1 VSEAAAALSPGARPL
16 RWPWAVVAGFAVL
29 ATYGSILV
37 FQRLESAPGGGTT
50 VSGEVRAHATVVA
63 CPPDSTPIASPPEA
77 SQEEVSAGGLR

>member
-1 VSEAAAALSPGARPL
+1 MSQAAAAPSLPARPL

-37 FQRLESAPGGGTT
+37 FQRLESAPGGGTA
-50 VSGEVRAHATVVA
+50 VSGEVRSRATVVA